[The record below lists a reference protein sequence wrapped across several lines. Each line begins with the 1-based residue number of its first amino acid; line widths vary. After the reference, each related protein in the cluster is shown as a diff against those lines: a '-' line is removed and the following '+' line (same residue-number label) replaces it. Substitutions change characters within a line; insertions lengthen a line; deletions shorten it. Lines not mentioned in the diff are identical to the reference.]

1 MIKTNINLDLIEE
14 YKPSNRIDGVDVKKL
29 DWNECNLPYDE
40 EYSKLLASSL
50 TSINYSEYPNINN
63 ENLLNK
69 ISSYCGVGLDN
80 VQTFNGSDSALH
92 YILATF
98 LNRDTKVLIY
108 YPNYSQIE
116 TYVRLY
122 SNNVN
127 HSEINDL
134 FGVHEYNFYDII
146 HNDVVYISNPN
157 NPTGFCL
164 KPEIIE
170 SLLKKYP
177 NKLFIIDE
185 AYYEFSNKSCSKL
198 VNTHKNIIVTRTFS
212 KAFSLASIRLGYICA
227 SKELMKSI
235 NKIRNTKEVNSFA
248 QKLGEI
254 AIDNFDY
261 IQRRIDIVKINRD
274 KLQKVLFENK
284 IDFIKSEANFI
295 LIKVLDSKKIIEEL
309 SNLKILVRDR
319 SMFKGL
325 ENTIRVTIGEWDDM
339 EIIINT
345 ILKQNEYR

>member
-1 MIKTNINLDLIEE
+1 MIRTNINLDLIEE
-14 YKPSNRIDGVDVKKL
+14 YKPSNRIDGDDVKKL

-40 EYSKLLASSL
+40 EYRKILTSSL
-50 TSINYSEYPNINN
+50 NLINYSEYPNINN

-69 ISSYCGVGLDN
+69 LSSYCGVELSN

-122 SNNVN
+122 SNHLN

-134 FGVHEYNFYDII
+134 FGEHRYNFYDII
-146 HNDVVYISNPN
+146 HNDVIYISNPN

-164 KPEIIE
+164 NQGIIE
-170 SLLKKYP
+170 GLLKKYP
-177 NKLFIIDE
+177 NKLFIVDE
-185 AYYEFSNKSCSKL
+185 AYYEFSNKSCSTL
-198 VNTHKNIIVTRTFS
+198 VKVYENLIVIRTFS
-212 KAFSLASIRLGYICA
+212 KAFSLASIRLGYICT
-227 SKELMKSI
+227 SGKLMESI

-248 QKLGEI
+248 QKLGEV
-254 AIDNFDY
+254 AIDNFNY
-261 IQRRIDIVKINRD
+261 IQKRIDIIKSNRE
-274 KLQKVLFENK
+274 KLEKMLIEHK

-295 LIKVLDSKKIIEEL
+295 LIRVSDSKRIIKEL

-319 SMFKGL
+319 GMFKGL
-325 ENTIRVTIGEWDDM
+325 ENTIRVTIGEWCDM
-339 EIIINT
+339 KIIINT